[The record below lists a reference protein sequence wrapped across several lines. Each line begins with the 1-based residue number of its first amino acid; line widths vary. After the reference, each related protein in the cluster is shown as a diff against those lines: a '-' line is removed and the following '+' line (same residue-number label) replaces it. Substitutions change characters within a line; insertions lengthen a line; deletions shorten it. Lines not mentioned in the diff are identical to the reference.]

1 VALIAPAIV
10 FVAIA
15 YAGQRAH
22 GYFAAGAV
30 RYGTFTLDPATTA
43 GVRATIYRT
52 EADFARSADAK
63 APARNGAAAIGRIQ
77 QTGVLRVGYNPSVIP
92 FCYLNE
98 AGELVGYDVAY
109 AYDLAR
115 ALNVRLAFVPFAW
128 PSLEQDLIAGRF
140 DVAMSGIYATTRRL
154 SVLSA
159 SAPYYQSPLAL
170 FMPSDRVA
178 RFRTREQIL
187 AAPNLRIGVFDDPVL
202 RPLLARLFPGAEV
215 VVVPDY
221 KTLPDFSRVDAA
233 VWSLEQAGA
242 LARANPG
249 ITAVVPTDLGNPFLL
264 SYLLPP
270 GSEEM
275 VHFVNYWLELR
286 KASGFHALA
295 FRRWILGDPHADAT
309 PRWSIARDVLGWRK

>member
-1 VALIAPAIV
+1 
-10 FVAIA
+10 
-15 YAGQRAH
+15 
-22 GYFAAGAV
+22 
-30 RYGTFTLDPATTA
+30 
-43 GVRATIYRT
+43 
-52 EADFARSADAK
+52 
-63 APARNGAAAIGRIQ
+63 
-77 QTGVLRVGYNPSVIP
+77 
-92 FCYLNE
+92 
-98 AGELVGYDVAY
+98 
-109 AYDLAR
+109 
-115 ALNVRLAFVPFAW
+115 
-128 PSLEQDLIAGRF
+128 
-140 DVAMSGIYATTRRL
+140 MSGIYATTRRL

-170 FMPSDRVA
+170 FMPSERAA

-187 AAPNLRIGVFDDPVL
+187 ATPNLRIGVFDDPVL

-286 KASGFHALA
+286 KAIGFHALA
-295 FRRWILGDPHADAT
+295 FRRWILGDPHVDAT